1 MIAFFLGIKET
12 ADDLS
17 DGARLEKKD
26 DDEISGGHDSSD
38 EVEH

>member
-1 MIAFFLGIKET
+1 MIVFFLGIKET

-26 DDEISGGHDSSD
+26 DEISGGHDSSD